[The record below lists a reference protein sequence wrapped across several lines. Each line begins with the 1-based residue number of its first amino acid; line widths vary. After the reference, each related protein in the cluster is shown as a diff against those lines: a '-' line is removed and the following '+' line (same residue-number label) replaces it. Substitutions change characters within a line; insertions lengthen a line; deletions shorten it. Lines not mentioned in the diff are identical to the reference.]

1 MEFSVPENIGDRVI
15 LENGRA
21 GRILSIFIM
30 GPKENVTYE
39 IGWWYNDEYKITT
52 FYRFEFK
59 NAADKE
65 TKLGFKTAEGRR

>member
-1 MEFSVPENIGDRVI
+1 MKISVPENIGDRVI

-59 NAADKE
+59 NKAKE
-65 TKLGFKTAEGRR
+65 EKTSGFKQ